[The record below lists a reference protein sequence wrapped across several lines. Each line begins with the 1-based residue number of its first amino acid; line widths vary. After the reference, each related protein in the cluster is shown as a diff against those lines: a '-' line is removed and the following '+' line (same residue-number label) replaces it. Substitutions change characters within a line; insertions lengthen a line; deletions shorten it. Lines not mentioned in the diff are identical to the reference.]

1 MRHTSVCYILSALV
15 GLTVGQ
21 SALAADFPS
30 DLRGGYTEQ
39 GWEDS
44 SFEGVGLTTGVRYW
58 YAKGGQNV
66 ESFGESFTSNDTTH
80 FGELYLRVD
89 DDYTKSFVN
98 LVGGYSAL
106 INGTY
111 SNSADGVTDAAI
123 TDGKVAYF
131 MGDFGYM
138 PIHFEDGDNSGGL
151 GLIAGYQYWNDSPD
165 MGRGNFATI
174 DSAADVSWDVGTG
187 EPIYGGDST
196 VNNLDVNA
204 LRLGVVGEADMGA
217 FHISAEAAAI
227 PYAQVNGTLAARI
240 VPTTDFGTYQV
251 TQSGP
256 TEFSGNGYGGTAQV
270 MVGTSFDNWNF
281 NVGGRA
287 WYLEARGEARYEVAT
302 VTDGVDSEP
311 DGTYET
317 DGTVALQNYVTD
329 LQAFSMWRYGILAE
343 LSYSF

>member
-1 MRHTSVCYILSALV
+1 MRHTPVCYILSALV
-15 GLTVGQ
+15 GLTAGQ

-39 GWEDS
+39 GWQDS
-44 SFEGVGLTTGVRYW
+44 PLDGVGFTTGVRYW
-58 YAKGGQNV
+58 YAQGAQNV
-66 ESFGESFTSNDTTH
+66 ESFGESFTSSDTTH

-89 DDYTKSFVN
+89 DNYTNSFVN

-106 INGTY
+106 INGSY
-111 SNSADGVTDAAI
+111 SNSASGVTDASI

-138 PIHFEDGDNSGGL
+138 PIHFEEGDSSGGL

-165 MGRGNFATI
+165 MGRGNFSVI
-174 DSAADVSWDVGTG
+174 DGASDVTWDLGTG
-187 EPIYGGDST
+187 EAIYGGDST

-204 LRLGVVGEADMGA
+204 MRLGVVGEVDMGA

-227 PYAQVNGTLAARI
+227 PYAQVNGTLAATI
-240 VPTTDFGTYQV
+240 SADADYGTYV
-251 TQSGP
+251 TTQSGP
-256 TEFSGNGYGGTAQV
+256 TEFNGYGYGGTAQV
-270 MVGTSFDNWNF
+270 MVGTSVDNWNF

-287 WYLEARGEARYEVAT
+287 WYLEARGEARFEQAT
-302 VTDGVDSEP
+302 ITDAVDSEP

-317 DGTVALQNYVTD
+317 DGTVALQEYVVD
-329 LQAFSMWRYGILAE
+329 IDAFSMWRYGILAE